1 MPAALTPERKAA
13 DREALLDA
21 VEDLV
26 YANGVRAVGMDRI
39 RELSGL
45 SLKQIYALFPTK
57 EDLVVAM
64 LRRRDRRWLGE
75 LTAHVEQVEDPTA
88 RILAVFDWLGDF
100 FAAPGFRGCAWINI
114 HGELGSESEA
124 VLNEVRAHK
133 NAFRAAITT
142 WADAA
147 RTDHA
152 EAIYLL
158 AEGAMVTA
166 GITGDPEVA
175 DRAKAV
181 AERLLT
187 DTEPAPVRA
196 TPKLSDSRI
205 RQVSGA

>member
-13 DREALLDA
+13 DRETLLDA

-26 YANGVRAVGMDRI
+26 YAHGVRAVGMDRI

-45 SLKQIYALFPTK
+45 SLKQIYAMFPTK

-64 LRRRDRRWLGE
+64 LRRRDRRWLAS
-75 LTAHVEQVEDPTA
+75 LTAHVEQVEDPA
-88 RILAVFDWLGDF
+88 GRIPAVFDWLREF
-100 FAAPGFRGCAWINI
+100 FAVPGFRGCAWINI

-142 WADAA
+142 WAAA
-147 RTDHA
+147 TGTDTA

-158 AEGAMVTA
+158 AEGAIVTA
-166 GITGDPEVA
+166 GISGDPEVA
-175 DRAKAV
+175 DRAGAT
-181 AERLLT
+181 AERLLGT
-187 DTEPAPVRA
+187 CPT
-196 TPKLSDSRI
+196 
-205 RQVSGA
+205 